1 MTGTEHELRVL
12 VVAPIGR
19 DGLLICDL
27 LRSKGLP
34 CEAFATPE
42 LARLELRL
50 GAGAVILAEEAFKL
64 SDVHKWATEVAEQ
77 PSWSDIPLIL
87 LTVTGAVDHENQK
100 KINALRPLGN
110 LVLLERP
117 VRPETFLSTVQSA
130 LRGRHRQYQIRE
142 FLAQSRL
149 LEESRRK
156 SEKLLVA
163 GRLAASISHE
173 INNPLASVTNLLYLI
188 STSSSLEEAKAHT
201 DIAAQELARISEIVT
216 QTLRFYRE
224 QSKPSIVKIADIV
237 DSALLFYR
245 GKLANAGIAVQVD
258 VRECS
263 PILAVGGE
271 LRQVILNL
279 ISNSLDASRRG
290 GTLKIRAANAREHSN
305 GSRPGIRLSIADSG
319 SGIQPAIKRM
329 LFEPFVSTK
338 GDTGSGLG
346 LWVSSQIIGKHG
358 GTIQVKT
365 RAECDNTG
373 TVFSIFLPLRS
384 FKAGF
389 EHSDQSTIS
398 VECRSPYLVS

>member
-1 MTGTEHELRVL
+1 M
-12 VVAPIGR
+12 
-19 DGLLICDL
+19 
-27 LRSKGLP
+27 
-34 CEAFATPE
+34 
-42 LARLELRL
+42 ELRL

-188 STSSSLEEAKAHT
+188 GTSSSLEEAKAHT

-279 ISNSLDASRRG
+279 ISNS
-290 GTLKIRAANAREHSN
+290 
-305 GSRPGIRLSIADSG
+305 
-319 SGIQPAIKRM
+319 
-329 LFEPFVSTK
+329 
-338 GDTGSGLG
+338 
-346 LWVSSQIIGKHG
+346 
-358 GTIQVKT
+358 
-365 RAECDNTG
+365 
-373 TVFSIFLPLRS
+373 
-384 FKAGF
+384 
-389 EHSDQSTIS
+389 
-398 VECRSPYLVS
+398 